1 MTRSGQTNNVTTSIV
16 TPGRTCEYRTYM
28 NNSASTSTGSTNTTH
43 NVTVDIGYVY
53 YDTYI
58 GVYKYHTDS
67 NTYELVREV
76 GRNFSGLINTTMNDT
91 TEIYVQMHPFSFLS
105 CAGFDVYI
113 DTEPGLFTQSA
124 GSTQTS
130 SGSGGTTESTER
142 NSKGISGGILALII
156 IFSLLGAAALLF
168 GSAFLIVYC
177 EQRTKR
183 PRNTPV
189 RRITPTVEVAS
200 GTPEVVSG
208 APVTNNETNKK
219 FYQIGSNTSDL
230 NAFNNSHTNFSTSTP
245 VSDNNVDEEE
255 RNEDLV
261 LEEIPVGE
269 NST

>member
-1 MTRSGQTNNVTTSIV
+1 
-16 TPGRTCEYRTYM
+16 M

-91 TEIYVQMHPFSFLS
+91 TEIYVQMHPFYSLS

-113 DTEPGLFTQSA
+113 DPEPGLFTQSTS
-124 GSTQTS
+124 STSSAQTASS
-130 SGSGGTTESTER
+130 SGSGGTTESTEE
-142 NSKGISGGILALII
+142 KGTSLSGGMIALII
-156 IFSLLGAAALLF
+156 ISFMVGTVVLVFLLAILPIYF
-168 GSAFLIVYC
+168 GN
-177 EQRTKR
+177 RNR
-183 PRNTPV
+183 MRRNTPV
-189 RRITPTVEVAS
+189 RPIIASPEVA
-200 GTPEVVSG
+200 SG
-208 APVTNNETNKK
+208 APVTSNQTNKK
-219 FYQIGSNTSDL
+219 FYQIGNSIRDL

-245 VSDNNVDEEE
+245 VSQNNVDEEE